1 MSKAK
6 TFAAAA
12 VALEIA
18 SEISAVAE
26 GIEAFACSGAD
37 ATAIYEESVYAIEA
51 LELLAK
57 NGYIKL
63 NELYDTHLTQ
73 ANIGA

>member
-6 TFAAAA
+6 TFTATA

-18 SEISAVAE
+18 SEISAIAE
-26 GIEAFACSGAD
+26 GIEAFTCSGAD
-37 ATAIYEESVYAIEA
+37 ATTIYEETVHAIEA

-57 NGYIKL
+57 NGYVKL